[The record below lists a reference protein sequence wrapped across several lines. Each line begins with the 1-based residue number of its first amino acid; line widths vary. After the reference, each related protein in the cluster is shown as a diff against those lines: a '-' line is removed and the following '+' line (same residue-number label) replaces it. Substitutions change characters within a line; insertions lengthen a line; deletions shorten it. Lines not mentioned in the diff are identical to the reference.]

1 MIINLPKLGDV
12 EFPDNV
18 TPEQLN
24 GLLGKLS
31 EKYDFRLPKPEAS
44 LGTIAKRG
52 FMRSMG
58 ETGIALGDLA
68 PAMLNEFVGGDK
80 EYTQRQ
86 MGEAQA
92 SREEL
97 QRKYPTRFKSYKNID
112 SPFEAIEYGAETL
125 GELVPSAATTMIPGA
140 GAGVVGGRIAAG
152 NVMRSAL
159 QAGPLS
165 RAGMATAQTAAKEAG
180 QVAGRRAMYA
190 GNYMGSFAQNV
201 PEVFEGI
208 YQETGKF
215 EPGIAAQA
223 RHCRLARSLPAFGS
237 LKP

>member
-24 GLLGKLS
+24 GLLGRLAD
-31 EKYDFRLPKPEAS
+31 KYDFTLPKPEAS

-52 FMRSMG
+52 FMRSLG

-68 PAMLNEFVGGDK
+68 PAMLNEFIGGDK
-80 EYTQRQ
+80 AYTERQ
-86 MGEAQA
+86 MAEAQK

-97 QRKYPTRFKSYKNID
+97 QQKYPTRFKSYKNID
-112 SPFEAIEYGAETL
+112 SPFQAIEYGAETL
-125 GELVPSAATTMIPGA
+125 GELLPSAATAMIPGA
-140 GAGVVGGRIAAG
+140 GAGIIGGRMAA
-152 NVMRSAL
+152 NSAMKAAL

-165 RAGMATAQTAAKEAG
+165 RAGMMTAQTAAQQAG

-190 GNYMGSFAQNV
+190 GTYMG
-201 PEVFEGI
+201 
-208 YQETGKF
+208 
-215 EPGIAAQA
+215 
-223 RHCRLARSLPAFGS
+223 
-237 LKP
+237 